1 MYVYVKMGVL
11 QSGDLGTKA
20 GKLGRLKPR
29 MVVGDD
35 VGMLQCFEQVD
46 FAQYFQKVR

>member
-1 MYVYVKMGVL
+1 MCVDVKMSVL
-11 QSGDLGTKA
+11 QSGDLGPKA
-20 GKLGRLKPR
+20 GKLGRLEPR

-35 VGMLQCFEQVD
+35 IGVPQCFEQVD